1 MVRGA
6 HLHDH
11 GWLRGPR
18 RAYRVCQPS
27 RALFV
32 LRVKAQVY
40 NDLDDV
46 FQLAKLLCGH
56 RRFCFGSWV
65 DIFMYVIHSGGLQ

>member
-1 MVRGA
+1 MGRGA

-11 GWLRGPR
+11 GWLRGSL
-18 RAYRVCQPS
+18 RAHRVCQPS
-27 RALFV
+27 KALFV
-32 LRVKAQVY
+32 LKVKARVY

-56 RRFCFGSWV
+56 RHFRFGAWI
-65 DIFMYVIHSGGLQ
+65 DMFMYVIHSGRLQ